1 MSSEPRRFRLTKAG
15 LRPQDCTLHPD
26 GTVTMFAGSQT
37 WRSAFTFEE
46 MQADWAEDDGI
57 TVEWEPVDEPVIE
70 EPPAP
75 AESLPLFTDV
85 A

>member
-1 MSSEPRRFRLTKAG
+1 MSSTEPRRFRLTKDG
-15 LRPQDCTLHPD
+15 LHPQDCTLHRD
-26 GTVTMFAGSQT
+26 GTVTMAAGGQT

-57 TVEWEPVDEPVIE
+57 TVEWDPTDEPVIE
-70 EPPAP
+70 DPPAP
-75 AESLPLFTDV
+75 AASLPLF